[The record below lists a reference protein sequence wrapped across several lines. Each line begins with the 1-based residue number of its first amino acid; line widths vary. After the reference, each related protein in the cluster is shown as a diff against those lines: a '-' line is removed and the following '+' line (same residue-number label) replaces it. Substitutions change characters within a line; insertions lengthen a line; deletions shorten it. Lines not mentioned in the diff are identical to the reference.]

1 MMKRRIIQVWSYLD
15 PIYISF
21 TRLQCLEQ
29 LTGNRNIFRVR
40 LTRYKGRAVTLSD
53 GTYIKKNDLLVK
65 IHLHNVRLLKEVQN
79 FDDFKKSI
87 FLYKKIQQSL
97 PDLAFYITQH
107 KHYNDI
113 KGIIGITLIDKG
125 YKRLGFDTFLCSSR
139 IYYWF
144 KRMALY
150 PIHYL
155 STSKSNTIK
164 KNMSSPTPRYLFM
177 SKNVLCTKYGSFIK
191 SAV

>member
-1 MMKRRIIQVWSYLD
+1 MKRQIIQVWSYFD

-40 LTRYKGRAVTLSD
+40 LTRYKGRDVTLSD
-53 GTYIKKNDLLVK
+53 GTYIRKNDILVK
-65 IHLHNVRLLKEVQN
+65 IHLHNVRLLKEMQHL
-79 FDDFKKSI
+79 DGKKSL
-87 FLYKKIQQSL
+87 FLYKWVQESL

-107 KHYNDI
+107 KNYHEI
-113 KGIIGITLIDKG
+113 KGVVGITLIDKG
-125 YKRLGFDTFLCSSR
+125 YKRLGFDTFLCNSR

-144 KRMALY
+144 KRMALF

-155 STSKSNTIK
+155 STPQSNIRKRNIST
-164 KNMSSPTPRYLFM
+164 PTPRYLFM
-177 SKNVLCTKYGSFIK
+177 SKNVLCNKYGSYLK
-191 SAV
+191 NVV